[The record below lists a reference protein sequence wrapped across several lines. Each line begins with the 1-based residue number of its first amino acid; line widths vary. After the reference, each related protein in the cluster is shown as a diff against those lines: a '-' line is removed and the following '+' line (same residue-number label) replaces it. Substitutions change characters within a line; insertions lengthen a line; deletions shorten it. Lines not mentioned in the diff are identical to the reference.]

1 MLRELIDI
9 SWQEDFVRG
18 LSRASGLRVSTHDSR
33 GALIASA
40 GPLSGLARLTG
51 RELKVLPPGLRLTP
65 VPAHDPPAAVAYV
78 EHQGIWYVAAPVY
91 VDDQQAGWVS
101 VGEFRDGQAVP
112 GDLPEVAGL
121 WEQLPILDR
130 RGDSHAVVTA
140 RWGAR
145 LLAEWCRR
153 EARLAAATEE
163 AALIGDIAEL
173 LTGRLE
179 LQAILDRIVTDTAR
193 VMKCGRCSLRLYDP
207 RTDELRIMAV
217 YGLSRQY
224 LQKGVVTRSESAID
238 DEALRGRLV
247 YVEDAATDPRIQ
259 YPEQMRREGIV
270 SILTAGLIHRGQP
283 IGVIRVYT
291 DRRQRFRRTQR
302 HLLRA
307 VASHAAMAIV
317 HARLME
323 ERLRSAQTERQLQ
336 LAGDLQARMMRIPAP
351 VHQKVRSARIYQPCF
366 HLGGD
371 FCDVFTLADGRLA
384 AAVADVVGKGVPA
397 ALLSSWLRGALY
409 ATCQACAD
417 LGQVLTRLNRQL
429 CEESLPAE
437 FASLL
442 VVAVDAQRRQ
452 AGYASAGHEPLLL
465 LRNRTISCLSEGG
478 LVLGVELSEVYRE
491 YGFELSPG
499 DLLLLYTD
507 GLVDATNFAG
517 ELFGRS
523 RLLEALVQYGDL
535 PIEQVLENLLW
546 DVRRFAGLADQ
557 PDDLTMVGLRILE

>member
-101 VGEFRDGQAVP
+101 VGEFRDGQAPP

-121 WEQLPILDR
+121 WEQLPVLDR
-130 RGDSHAVVTA
+130 RGDSHAAVTA

-153 EARLAAATEE
+153 EARLAAVTEE
-163 AALIGDIAEL
+163 ATLIADIAEL

-179 LQAILDRIVTDTAR
+179 LQAILDRIVTETAR

-247 YVEDAATDPRIQ
+247 YVEDAASDPRIQ
-259 YPEQMRREGIV
+259 YPEQMRQEGIV

-291 DRRQRFRRTQR
+291 DRKQRFRRTQR

-336 LAGDLQARMMRIPAP
+336 LAGNLQARMMRIPAP
-351 VHQKVRSARIYQPCF
+351 VHPGVRTARIYQPCF

-371 FCDVFTLADGRLA
+371 FCDVFTLADGRLT

-465 LRNRTISCLSEGG
+465 LCNGAVTSLSEGG

-491 YGFELSPG
+491 YGFELSAG

-517 ELFGRS
+517 ELFGRH

-535 PIEQVLENLLW
+535 PIEQVLQNLLW

-557 PDDLTMVGLRILE
+557 PDDLTMVGLRVLD